1 MTNIAETGRLRHR
14 EEGGYSRGEQTR
26 RRLIDVAISLFG
38 KHGYEGASTRDI
50 ARQAGVNTPA
60 LQYYFDNKEGLYK
73 ACADHLMEAA
83 EAHFTPVLDDVE
95 VILNNPQTS
104 REALIEAFL
113 RLQDT
118 IADYLLCDEQAQ
130 KRALFLAQE
139 QAGHG
144 GLADPLRS
152 LNKQRVTQV
161 GIALVARLSDCD
173 VDNPQVLLRLITTN
187 GQLMVFHIMPRAAM
201 ESMGWQDF
209 SGDNLKMLKETVRTQ
224 TRALIDSWKRQD

>member
-1 MTNIAETGRLRHR
+1 MTHPTETGRLRHR
-14 EEGGYSRGEQTR
+14 EESSYSRGEQTR
-26 RRLIDVAISLFG
+26 LRLIDVAISLFG
-38 KHGYEGASTRDI
+38 QCGYEGASTREI

-60 LQYYFDNKEGLYK
+60 LQYYFDNKEGLYR
-73 ACADHLMEAA
+73 ACAEHLMMAA
-83 EAHFTPVLDDVE
+83 EAYFTPVLDDIE
-95 VILNNPQTS
+95 VILKDPLAD
-104 REALIEAFL
+104 RETLIEAFL
-113 RLQDT
+113 RLQET

-161 GIALVARLSDCD
+161 GVAVVARLSGCD
-173 VDNPQVLLRLITTN
+173 ADDPQTLLRLITTN

-209 SGDNLKMLKETVRTQ
+209 SGENLKMLKATVRAQ
-224 TRALIDSWKRQD
+224 TRALIDSWKPQD